1 MAKRRLSKQQ
11 QKRIQSAQQASSS
24 DENFEHGLI
33 LSHQGGQVL
42 VETSTGSTI
51 ECLIKSNLGNIVCGD
66 RVAIEET
73 EQKEFRVVS
82 VLPRDNLLQRIDGFN
97 QVRSVAANITQLIIC
112 LSVLPEPNFF
122 LLDQYLLSA
131 EQQGIDSIIIFNKID
146 LEPDSTHLQSLRDI
160 YEPLGYRIIATSI
173 KNGIGMDEIK
183 LALNNNRSVLSGVSG
198 VGKSS
203 LSNWLL
209 PTESIKTA
217 TISVANAEGRH
228 TTRSSKLYHLP
239 DGGELIDTPGVRG
252 FNPMRDRTL
261 PISTGF
267 REIQQRAEHC
277 KFHNC
282 RHRIEPNCA
291 VIDAVK
297 AGAISKIRYEHYL
310 KLLEQSD

>member
-11 QKRIQSAQQASSS
+11 QKRIQSAQQASSA
-24 DENFEHGLI
+24 DQNFEHGLI

-42 VETSTGSTI
+42 VETSAKGTI

-73 EQKEFRVVS
+73 EQNEFRVVS

-97 QVRSVAANITQLIIC
+97 QVRPVAANITQLIIC

-146 LEPDSTHLQSLRDI
+146 LDPDSAQLQRLREI
-160 YEPLGYRIIATSI
+160 YQPLGYQIIATSI

-217 TISVANAEGRH
+217 TISIANAEGRH

-252 FNPMRDRTL
+252 FNPLRDSSL
-261 PISTGF
+261 PVSVGF

-277 KFHNC
+277 KFSNC
-282 RHRIEPNCA
+282 RHRIEPSCA
-291 VIDAVK
+291 VIDAVQ
-297 AGAISKIRYEHYL
+297 AVAISRIRYEHYL
-310 KLLEQSD
+310 KLLEQND